1 MEKAEGKE
9 GEGRVEADSREK
21 KQRWR
26 VQEGWW
32 REGREGGRED
42 SSYPGVPALSWGSAW
57 LRFLSLSQRHDCI
70 PLFTHSHT
78 LLLVPRPV
86 TPHPP
91 WASLSTPAHC
101 LVLGRC
107 LHVISHTH
115 IPHTHTYTHL
125 QALNHS
131 LSSSPLFPPH
141 SPSLPDISGVL
152 LFSHTHSPAHSLALS
167 PSLSLSLS
175 LLLPLSFCSPSLS
188 RSAFCCTFSI
198 NFSVYKYLWQSAPLS
213 YHSFFFYLGP
223 PTSTPVFTSL
233 QPVCSQRYSIQPQIN
248 TLDLTKYIFPEHTAM
263 WPLCGLHF
271 FLPTAD
277 E

>member
-152 LFSHTHSPAHSLALS
+152 LFLHTHSPAHSLALS
-167 PSLSLSLS
+167 PSLFLFFSHSPFALSLS
-175 LLLPLSFCSPSLS
+175 LALPSAAHSVSISLS
-188 RSAFCCTFSI
+188 I
-198 NFSVYKYLWQSAPLS
+198 NIFGSQPLCLITL
-213 YHSFFFYLGP
+213 FFYLGP